1 LDTKAD
7 IVVIGDG
14 ERVISQLIQVFN
26 KRLSFSEV
34 NGIYYKFNDKILCG
48 KPAELIT
55 DFDTI
60 PFPAWYLVGKYHYG
74 KMINP
79 KIQKGQYMSIVSS
92 RGCPFSCKFCSRSS
106 ITMKKY
112 RKRSN
117 ENILKEILQ
126 LKSNGFKFIAF
137 SDDCLLADVN
147 KSKDLFEKII
157 EKNLDITFYVN
168 AARVDSADE
177 ELYNIMWDAG
187 VRLLQF
193 GLESGNQEVLNFY
206 NKQISLNNIIKAV
219 KLSHKTGFFTVGTFI
234 FGAPIENKK
243 HLTNTLKFAKSLP
256 LNSASFLP
264 LMYMAGSELWFDAV
278 SSGKIKKDEYL
289 VYSDLNRGL
298 GKFSI
303 DYLNKYCNKA
313 QLEFYLRPK
322 FVFDLIST
330 CLKQNDFSFFKAF
343 LPFLF

>member
-26 KRLSFSEV
+26 KKLSFSEV
-34 NGIYYKFNDKILCG
+34 NGIYYKDNDKILYG

-60 PFPAWYLVGKYHYG
+60 PFPAWNLVSKYHYG

-79 KIQKGQYMSIVSS
+79 KIQKEQYMSIVSS

-126 LKSNGFKFIAF
+126 LKSNGFKFISF
-137 SDDCLLADVN
+137 SDDCLLADVEN
-147 KSKDLFEKII
+147 SKDLFEKII
-157 EKNLDITFYVN
+157 EKNLDLTFYIN

-177 ELYNIMWDAG
+177 ELYNTMWDAG

-206 NKQISLNNIIKAV
+206 NKQISLKNIIKAV

-234 FGAPIENKK
+234 FGAPIENQK

-264 LMYMAGSELWFDAV
+264 LMYMAGSELWFDAI
-278 SSGKIKKDEYL
+278 SLGKIKKDEYL
-289 VYSDLNRGL
+289 VYSDSNRGL
-298 GKFSI
+298 GEFSI

-330 CLKQNDFSFFKAF
+330 CLKQNDFSFLKAF